1 MQITYAIVF
10 FFNTAQQDKNSNEA
24 LVEIEN
30 GSASGPHEI
39 ASHHTPATVIQPGSK
54 ATQRPANM
62 QGTLSTFVKRPM
74 SVIRTKAITEAIFA
88 MIVLDL
94 QPFSIVEDRGFK
106 RLVNLLE
113 PSYHLPSRFHLSN
126 HVLPHMYDLEKN
138 KMFNALEEAES
149 VSLTTDT
156 WTSNN
161 TEGYMAITAHY
172 ITKECVQK
180 SILLGCAQLS
190 ERHTAVNLKEEML
203 KVAKFWNI
211 ETKVHTVT
219 TDNAANIVAAVRE
232 TGWTHIPCMAHT
244 LNLVVQAASKTI
256 ENLTKKVKAI
266 VGHFHRSTTANAK
279 FLAMQTQL
287 NSSKAPLKLKMD
299 VVTRWNSTFFMYE
312 RVCELQEPL
321 EATLGLLHNPVPAL
335 TSEEWEV
342 LKEVCQILKPFDL
355 ATTELSAEKNISISK
370 VIPLVSGI
378 TRAVTAPKVELK
390 TASGKKLAKALL
402 TELNTRFEN
411 IEKKTEYMVSTFLDP
426 RFREKGFTDS
436 EKTLE
441 AVEKRI
447 VDLIESDLSDNETI
461 DKTKD
466 KEKDIDSAP
475 AKKIKENVIWE
486 HFDKTIMTL
495 TARLPSSVIEFRN
508 YKDDIFL
515 ARAKNPLQFWEL
527 KGSSYPRL
535 KKMAK
540 KYLVI
545 PATSVPSERVFSKA
559 GDIVS
564 EKRNRLKSKNVEKIL
579 FLNANSN
586 V

>member
-1 MQITYAIVF
+1 MIILK
-10 FFNTAQQDKNSNEA
+10 TALPATAKTSI
-24 LVEIEN
+24 EIEN
-30 GSASGPHEI
+30 GFASESHEI
-39 ASHHTPATVIQPGSK
+39 ASHPASAVVIQPAPKTK
-54 ATQRPANM
+54 AIQRPANI

-74 SVIRTKAITEAIFA
+74 SVIRTKAITEAIFD
-88 MIVLDL
+88 MIVLDF

-106 RLVNLLE
+106 RLVKLLE
-113 PSYHLPSRFHLSN
+113 PSYNLPSRFHLSN
-126 HVLPHMYDLEKN
+126 HVLPNMYDLEKN
-138 KMFNALEEAES
+138 KMLNAMEEAES

-161 TEGYMAITAHY
+161 TQSYMAITAHY
-172 ITKECVQK
+172 INKEWVQK
-180 SILLGCAQLS
+180 SILLGCAQLT

-211 ETKVHTVT
+211 DKKVRTVT

-244 LNLVVQAASKTI
+244 LNLVVQAASQTI
-256 ENLTKKVKAI
+256 EILTKKVKAI

-279 FLAMQTQL
+279 FFAMQTQL

-299 VVTRWNSTFFMYE
+299 VVTRWNSTFIMYE

-335 TSEEWEV
+335 TSEEWDV

-370 VIPLVSGI
+370 VIPMVAGI

-390 TASGKKLAKALL
+390 TASGKKLTKALL

-411 IEKKTEYMVSTFLDP
+411 VEKKTEYAFATFLDP
-426 RFREKGFTDS
+426 RFRQKGFMDS
-436 EKTLE
+436 EETLE
-441 AVEKRI
+441 AVEKQI
-447 VDLIESDLSDNETI
+447 ADMIDIESDLSDNETR
-461 DKTKD
+461 DKD
-466 KEKDIDSAP
+466 KEKDIESAEP
-475 AKKIKENVIWE
+475 VKKKEENPIWE
-486 HFDKTIMTL
+486 HFDNTIKNL
-495 TARLPSSVIEFRN
+495 TARLPLSVIELRN

-515 ARAKNPLQFWEL
+515 ARAKNPLQFWQH
-527 KGSSYPRL
+527 KGSSFPRL

-559 GDIVS
+559 GDLVS
-564 EKRNRLKSKNVEKIL
+564 EKRNRLKPENVDKIL
-579 FLNANSN
+579 FLNANTI